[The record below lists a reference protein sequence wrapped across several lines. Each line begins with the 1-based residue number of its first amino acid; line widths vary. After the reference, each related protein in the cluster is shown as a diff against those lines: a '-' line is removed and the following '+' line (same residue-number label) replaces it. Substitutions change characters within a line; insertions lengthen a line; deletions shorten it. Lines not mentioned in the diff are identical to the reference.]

1 MKGDGFVFI
10 ICFLIV
16 VFVGIK
22 GCSNRSELNLK
33 KEEDRGY
40 NTGFSKGQVEAESYY
55 KKKMEQEINNFE
67 NKLSTDKVNYENKVS
82 EAYSEGLQQ
91 GIETMTKEIE
101 AVIEINEDNKK
112 ATKKKSKKNWNE
124 IISKDGE

>member
-10 ICFLIV
+10 ICLLIV